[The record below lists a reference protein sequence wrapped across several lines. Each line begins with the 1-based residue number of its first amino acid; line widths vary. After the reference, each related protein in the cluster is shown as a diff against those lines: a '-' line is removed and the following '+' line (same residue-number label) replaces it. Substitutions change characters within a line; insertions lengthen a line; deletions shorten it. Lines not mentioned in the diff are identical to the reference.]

1 MRNRDK
7 SRCNWFVMV
16 MLLIVAWF
24 SYKFVQ
30 QQSELNAVNQDYAV
44 AQTRLAAAQE
54 RNAALRVE
62 RDSLSDAAYIEKVA
76 REDLGMTRQGEMPY
90 ISARR

>member
-1 MRNRDK
+1 MEDK
-7 SRCNWFVMV
+7 GKRRYSWFAVVMI
-16 MLLIVAWF
+16 LIAVWF

-30 QQSELNAVNQDYAV
+30 QQSSLNAVNQNYAV
-44 AQTRLAAAQE
+44 AKARLAKAQE
-54 RNAALRVE
+54 RNATLRVE

>member
-1 MRNRDK
+1 MREKEK
-7 SRCNWFVMV
+7 SRCSWFVVVMV
-16 MLLIVAWF
+16 LIAVWF
-24 SYKFVQ
+24 SYNFMQ
-30 QQSELNAVNQDYAV
+30 QQSNLNAVNQDYAV
-44 AQTRLAAAQE
+44 AKARLAKAQE